1 MKRLQWTVLAL
12 AGVLCS
18 ASVSVAAD
26 ATNSGITGD
35 YVEARSAEVYA
46 GPCVA
51 NSEVNLVGD
60 QATLSWRIRE
70 GKWEG
75 VPLDGLGV
83 VAVVKAK
90 ATIGDP
96 FSNPYPAK
104 AVLIVDERA
113 TAEQRQALESFARAK
128 GGRLLENV
136 VAVESR
142 PISLEER
149 QHGSVVLTAGE
160 LVRIETRSMKQGDH
174 LCGNEDV
181 CYLPMTKLAHSMP
194 VYTLVDEFNGKGLG
208 VNWKISG
215 KSSAFIGSFNYELPG
230 GSLGR

>member
-1 MKRLQWTVLAL
+1 MKRTGLITL
-12 AGVLCS
+12 GF
-18 ASVSVAAD
+18 ASILVCVGNVRAAD
-26 ATNSGITGD
+26 ISNAKISGD

-70 GKWEG
+70 GTWEG

-113 TAEQRQALESFARAK
+113 TAEQRRALESFARAK

-142 PISLEER
+142 PISFEER
-149 QHGSVVLTAGE
+149 QHGSVALTAGE
-160 LVRIETRSMKQGDH
+160 LVRIETRSMKPGDH
-174 LCGNEDV
+174 LCGNEDL

-215 KSSAFIGSFNYELPG
+215 KSSAFIGSFNYELPER
-230 GSLGR
+230 SLGR

>member
-1 MKRLQWTVLAL
+1 MRRLGWTVLGFLCALSL
-12 AGVLCS
+12 AGVSQAADQPS
-18 ASVSVAAD
+18 AS
-26 ATNSGITGD
+26 ITGE
-35 YVEARSAEVYA
+35 YVETRSAEVFA

-70 GKWEG
+70 GKWDG
-75 VPLDGLGV
+75 APLDGLGV
-83 VAVVKAK
+83 VAVVKAR

-104 AVLIVDERA
+104 AVLIVDQRA

-149 QHGSVVLTAGE
+149 QHGSVTLTAGE
-160 LVRIETRSMKQGDH
+160 LVRIETRSMKEGDH

-194 VYTLVDEFNGKGLG
+194 VYTLVDQFNGKGLG
-208 VNWKISG
+208 VNWKISN
-215 KSSAFIGSFNYELPG
+215 KSSAFIGRFNY
-230 GSLGR
+230 